1 MYEGAEAFFKETVDI
16 FCNNAGIN
24 HTFGWRKCMD
34 IDFVWKHGE
43 KLLFHFICLQLAV
56 MQATYLVMERMSKAN
71 GGKGSLIV
79 NTASAAGIIFG
90 SKEEALVEANSYLV
104 AKHGV
109 VALTRTL
116 GVSFYLGVFISNP

>member
-1 MYEGAEAFFKETVDI
+1 MRVLTIPLDGG
-16 FCNNAGIN
+16 NAWTLILYGS
-24 HTFGWRKCMD
+24 T
-34 IDFVWKHGE
+34 KHGAI
-43 KLLFHFICLQLAV
+43 LRFHFICLQLVV
-56 MQATYLVMERMSKAN
+56 MQATYLVMERMSKAK
-71 GGKGSLIV
+71 GGKGGLIV